1 MFVFFQ
7 FLINR
12 VLDQGNKR
20 EKFLLINFLLF
31 FFFYIYISK
40 ETSSSSSFTIKFI
53 KKKKIQLAVV

>member
-1 MFVFFQ
+1 MKETFINSFIHMNDQNVEIKNFYMFVFFQ

-31 FFFYIYISK
+31 FFFLYLH
-40 ETSSSSSFTIKFI
+40 F
-53 KKKKIQLAVV
+53 